1 MIQDRVRLP
10 RKLSK
15 TVSSGVI
22 AEAGRLHPVGSLNIT
37 LNMLPLSRVAM
48 TLAESDLDLAMH
60 DFVEV
65 YNQNGSV
72 GVYRVSKITN
82 TYRKERKI
90 ELSHGLDVF
99 SDAHFAVIEDYS
111 GTVAGFLAR
120 IIAAQTQMIGGVK
133 CWQLGTCADT
143 NAWSKEIR
151 YDNLMTCL
159 TDIAKKEED
168 YMFTFDQSTFPWTLN
183 FVRREDAFASE
194 FRLRRNTS
202 SCSVAVDDADLCTRL
217 YVSATDDSDDES
229 SSGGISEGYYTFND
243 TAAQAVYGIVAKTV
257 GVNTNDFASA
267 AALEAWAADYFSR
280 HNSPTV
286 QISIDGME
294 LNRLTGES
302 IDEMHIGKMCRV
314 ALPEY
319 DTVFNERIVS
329 VTYTD
334 ALRLPTSISVSLANK
349 RETAED
355 AFATISN
362 TASSA
367 SAAASSARSSS
378 KSAKKKVGEIIT
390 QLDEMEEE
398 IYSSVY
404 SANSEIYSYIRMT
417 ATNIRSEVAN
427 TASALGSSI
436 EQTSESIKSEVHA
449 ANSAVYS
456 FVEMTATQIR
466 SEVGNTACGLMSAI
480 IQTASS
486 IRSEVSAANCAIYT
500 YVDITA
506 SGIISRIHNQQRQI
520 FTGPDTPG
528 SGSGETVEE
537 GALWIKY
544 PQARTWEEAEDT
556 LTWVDDPTYNWN
568 ELGGSIIYEY
578 INGQWVEKLNEATLA
593 EDAYVEDT
601 AHGLH
606 RTYAAVT
613 IDAQKQAHAY
623 RSEWQQT
630 ASMLWN
636 DMEDRAQDLGSRIE
650 QTTTQIRTEVH
661 AAKSS
666 LYSEIKQTATNI
678 AQHVADEKKSIYSH
692 IEQTA
697 SSITSTV
704 ADLERGMYSNI
715 RQTASEI
722 RAHVKDVK
730 EGLESTITQ
739 TASRIEARVANA
751 EGDIST
757 LTVTATSIST
767 RVSDAESNISS
778 IVQTAS
784 EIRSDVSSLSG
795 ELASSILQTSTNI
808 AIAVRDAKCDMQAS
822 INVQKNRIDLVVE
835 DTSSGSKVRAA
846 KIVESINDGA
856 STILIDADHINIGS
870 SSSAVK
876 LSDKITI
883 VDGGTQ
889 VSGVL
894 MVKTGSNIVSV
905 NNGKVTANNVQVSQ
919 NLIFPTSTEGTT
931 YNLSSGTVAT
941 MIQSASVS
949 GNTLTLTRF
958 NGTTLSFSKA
968 TSLSGA
974 WSSSDLG
981 KLTVTA
987 SPQGTTYTAQVFV
1000 EANGNPTRAALGK
1013 SLLMPVK
1020 ISAYMNGSETPSST
1034 RYTSD
1039 VLVNATLLYNE
1050 GWAAAYGKVTLP
1062 TAGSSST
1069 IVVKTPPSTVDGNA
1083 TSTTYTLRSTQ
1094 NDAYISIYSG
1104 ENVTNY
1110 AHIAHNQYSA
1120 GESSVTVSISRNGG
1134 TFTASGSNG
1143 ASDSYTLGTYNFTK
1157 AYDTRDNVYYGKLYD
1172 SNGNA
1177 LTSSSYY
1184 WYGLGSNEG
1193 TGTSVAFYR

>member
-22 AEAGRLHPVGSLNIT
+22 AEAGRLHPVGSLTIT
-37 LNMLPLSRVAM
+37 LNMLPLSRVTM

-99 SDAHFAVIEDYS
+99 SDAHFDVIEDYS

-143 NAWSKEIR
+143 NAWTKEIR

-159 TDIAKKEED
+159 TDIAKAEED
-168 YMFTFDQSTFPWTLN
+168 YIFTFDQSSFPWTLN

-243 TAAQAVYGIVAKTV
+243 TASQAVYGIVAKTV

-302 IDEMHIGKMCRV
+302 IDEMHIGKICRV

-367 SAAASSARSSS
+367 SKTASSARSSS

-390 QLDEMEEE
+390 QLEVMEEE

-417 ATNIRSEVAN
+417 ATNIRSEVANTASALGSSIEQTASSIKSEVHAANSELYSFVEQTATSIRSEVAN

-544 PQARTWEEAEDT
+544 PQARTWEEAEDA
-556 LTWVDDPTYNWN
+556 LTWADDPDYNWN

-613 IDAQKQAHAY
+613 IDAEKKAHAY

-636 DMEDRAQDLGSRIE
+636 DMEDKAQDLGSRIE
-650 QTTTQIRTEVH
+650 QTASQIRTEVH
-661 AAKSS
+661 AANSE

-678 AQHVADEKKSIYSH
+678 THHVEDKANQLSSH

-697 SSITSTV
+697 S
-704 ADLERGMYSNI
+704 
-715 RQTASEI
+715 EI
-722 RAHVKDVK
+722 RLSVASAKS
-730 EGLESTITQ
+730 EMGSSITQ
-739 TASRIEARVANA
+739 TASQIRSEVHAAKSSLYSSITQTASSIRLEVADARS
-751 EGDIST
+751 DLQSSIT
-757 LTVTATSIST
+757 QTASSIRSE
-767 RVSDAESNISS
+767 VSAAKSSLYSS
-778 IVQTAS
+778 IVQTSTQIAAKVGKG
-784 EIRSDVSSLSG
+784 DVATQ
-795 ELASSILQTSTNI
+795 LAVEMGNVSVTGGNLTVDGMVTAAAVKTALAN
-808 AIAVRDAKCDMQAS
+808 VRDLYISNSVEIEGGVSCD
-822 INVQKNRIDLVVE
+822 NID
-835 DTSSGSKVRAA
+835 TGS
-846 KIVESINDGA
+846 
-856 STILIDADHINIGS
+856 IDATYLTTNTGDADI
-870 SSSAVK
+870 
-876 LSDKITI
+876 
-883 VDGGTQ
+883 GGTLDC
-889 VSGVL
+889 GALTINGAEAKVL
-894 MVKTGSNIVSV
+894 DIS
-905 NNGKVTANNVQVSQ
+905 
-919 NLIFPTSTEGTT
+919 L
-931 YNLSSGTVAT
+931 
-941 MIQSASVS
+941 S
-949 GNTLTLTRF
+949 GNTLTITKTD
-958 NGTTLSFSKA
+958 GTITFSKA

-974 WSSSDLG
+974 WSSG
-981 KLTVTA
+981 THTVTA
-987 SPQGTTYTAQVFV
+987 KQTNSGTQTTVATHTTNNQIVFDGNSSSNFSVKLQTREGSASTFTDRLSKYCYLVLSGSGRNQSVKAGANSDGSGSVGSISVSSVYDDGWEAAFAKVIVPPAGTGSSITVKWPGASSGNQGSRVYTLQNNGDNEVILTYPDGSGTVTAAKLTHNKWTEGYTAG
-1000 EANGNPTRAALGK
+1000 E
-1013 SLLMPVK
+1013 S
-1020 ISAYMNGSETPSST
+1020 
-1034 RYTSD
+1034 
-1039 VLVNATLLYNE
+1039 
-1050 GWAAAYGKVTLP
+1050 
-1062 TAGSSST
+1062 AGSS
-1069 IVVKTPPSTVDGNA
+1069 ID
-1083 TSTTYTLRSTQ
+1083 YTE
-1094 NDAYISIYSG
+1094 I
-1104 ENVTNY
+1104 
-1110 AHIAHNQYSA
+1110 SA
-1120 GESSVTVSISRNGG
+1120 GSVSTDSGSISGRAYAGAIGRPSARSYVKFSVTVRG
-1134 TFTASGSNG
+1134 T
-1143 ASDSYTLGTYNFTK
+1143 
-1157 AYDTRDNVYYGKLYD
+1157 TRL
-1172 SNGNA
+1172 
-1177 LTSSSYY
+1177 
-1184 WYGLGSNEG
+1184 
-1193 TGTSVAFYR
+1193 FYITVND